1 MDESAGNAA
10 EPALDAAVT
19 GAAAHAEEN
28 APEVTGSKLILVN
41 PRSRARL
48 RAALAFGVGL
58 AAGLFGGRATV
69 RDGDTTDGIALALG
83 AAVDGTV
90 DREAFVWEAS
100 QGFLHDAVRG
110 RGVTFRAEL
119 TTGEAKQHDVFHA
132 RVRLGREGRALS
144 VVEVRNL
151 TETPDADEGELV
163 GHAGVV
169 GFLSWHEGRVT
180 GLTAIALAR
189 WCDGASALDRI
200 LAATAER
207 LSTHNGSPWPTW
219 RVTLPALASEAELQ
233 GFDGALEARTDAGT
247 LRLELETGALAMSP
261 TLVGR
266 AEAGPIPV
274 VVPSLGGALASVGAA
289 AWRRLGMSKEHP
301 STHAPEAAAA
311 REPPSSSAA
320 PGEAARV
327 WPPALE
333 GVGDW
338 RAVVDGASDG
348 APAALLTAA
357 LQFANGTSVELAAID
372 TRALV
377 VEPHAGWNSPRA
389 TTGPGGLGQVR
400 SRSGGEVVA
409 RLEARPFGSGGFVE
423 DGRTLIPPIA
433 APALVVDREGMLGL
447 GPWSSRAPTTPFSL
461 VQGALPPEERGRL
474 GLLCRTASRHLVFAH
489 GARLLPSEL
498 DALGRRAGCNEA
510 LFLAPSREPLLTGE
524 RATKTSGPLADEFF
538 VLARRLDAATSLG
551 VDEPV
556 EVRGIDRSSPAVH
569 RQRIERRDGVVEL
582 SAIDTT
588 RFTWRLLPG
597 ADGQRHTCERALD
610 EGGDATVALR
620 LGLGASEVSRPRG
633 LALDG
638 TVVTPFTA
646 DRAVLE
652 VRRDDTPKLG
662 AQPLGLA
669 LTVDGM
675 TTDGDAGELVLL
687 AEAGVVRREAREL
700 GANRRRA
707 VVCMRGRGLLL
718 HAAGVF
724 DNSAPLVE
732 EVLSR
737 GCRRVASAD
746 RGRLASGALERSGV
760 EESPR
765 VRDSEAVLVG
775 VPAPPRGL
783 ALTLSR

>member
-1 MDESAGNAA
+1 VDESAGNAA

-433 APALVVDREGMLGL
+433 APALVVDLK
-447 GPWSSRAPTTPFSL
+447 
-461 VQGALPPEERGRL
+461 
-474 GLLCRTASRHLVFAH
+474 
-489 GARLLPSEL
+489 SE
-498 DALGRRAGCNEA
+498 D
-510 LFLAPSREPLLTGE
+510 
-524 RATKTSGPLADEFF
+524 
-538 VLARRLDAATSLG
+538 
-551 VDEPV
+551 
-556 EVRGIDRSSPAVH
+556 
-569 RQRIERRDGVVEL
+569 
-582 SAIDTT
+582 
-588 RFTWRLLPG
+588 
-597 ADGQRHTCERALD
+597 
-610 EGGDATVALR
+610 
-620 LGLGASEVSRPRG
+620 
-633 LALDG
+633 
-638 TVVTPFTA
+638 
-646 DRAVLE
+646 
-652 VRRDDTPKLG
+652 
-662 AQPLGLA
+662 
-669 LTVDGM
+669 
-675 TTDGDAGELVLL
+675 
-687 AEAGVVRREAREL
+687 
-700 GANRRRA
+700 
-707 VVCMRGRGLLL
+707 
-718 HAAGVF
+718 
-724 DNSAPLVE
+724 
-732 EVLSR
+732 
-737 GCRRVASAD
+737 
-746 RGRLASGALERSGV
+746 ASGSSV
-760 EESPR
+760 EPR
-765 VRDSEAVLVG
+765 HDTSCSRTVRDSSPRSSTRSVDAQAATRRCSWRHHASPCS
-775 VPAPPRGL
+775 PASARRRRLGRSRTNSSSSRGASMRRPRSGSTSRSRFAASTARPPQCI
-783 ALTLSR
+783 ASASSAATASSS